1 MLKRSLLGDKAMAKV
16 VSADEAVRLIPDGA
30 TVLIVPMPSEE
41 IYPAFARVYE
51 QTGHPKDLTVVW
63 AAGLGPLSE
72 EPKGMNH
79 FAVPG
84 MVKRIIAGH
93 CGLNHKIMK
102 FIASNQVEAY
112 NIPQGV
118 MCELYR
124 EIAAGRPGLIT
135 RVGLGTFVDPRYGGG
150 KVNERTKNCEDLSE
164 IITINGEEYILYKS
178 FRCDVG
184 IIRGTTADPY
194 GNITTEREA
203 LIMEILEGAMAV
215 KNSGGFVIAQVE
227 QLSDVPAK
235 PHDVRVPGI
244 FVDYIVV
251 AQTPEAHPQTLF
263 VQFDPSFCGLKQA
276 NLQEELSVMPLNF
289 EKVIARRAFM
299 ELKKGML
306 INLGFGIPM
315 GIARVAYEE
324 GVFADITMTTEIG
337 VIGGIPETGKNFG
350 PAKNP
355 QAFLSQSAMFDF
367 YDGGGLDLTCIGMAQ
382 IDEEGNVNVSKV
394 GPITIGPGGF
404 INLTQSARKLVF
416 CGEFSA
422 VGSKVEIEDGK
433 VVVVSEG
440 KVKKFIKRVEQ
451 ITFNGK
457 LASQQNKDVTYVTE
471 RCVFKLVPEGLLLT
485 EIAPGVDLEKN
496 ILSQMDFRPII
507 PDEIKLMDSRI
518 FKPEPMRIGL

>member
-1 MLKRSLLGDKAMAKV
+1 MARV
-16 VSADEAVRLIPDGA
+16 VTADEAIKLIPDGA

-41 IYPAFARVYE
+41 VYPAFARVYQ

-112 NIPQGV
+112 NIPQGT

-135 RVGLGTFVDPRYGGG
+135 TVGLGTFVDPRYGGG
-150 KVNERTKNCEDLSE
+150 KVNEKTKSCEDLSE
-164 IITINGEEYILYKS
+164 IVVIGGKEYILYRS
-178 FRCDVG
+178 FKCDVG
-184 IIRGTTADPY
+184 IIRGTTADPH
-194 GNITTEREA
+194 GNITTEKEA

-227 QLSDVPAK
+227 RLSDEPAK
-235 PHDVRVPGI
+235 PSDVRVPGV
-244 FVDYIVV
+244 FVDYVVV

-263 VQFDPSFCGLKQA
+263 VQYDPSFCGHVRA
-276 NLQEELSVMPLNF
+276 NLEEELDVMPLNF

-299 ELKKGML
+299 ELKPKML

-315 GIARVAYEE
+315 GVAKVAFEE
-324 GVFADITMTTEIG
+324 GVFNKITMTTEIG

-367 YDGGGLDLTCIGMAQ
+367 YDGGGLDMTCVGMAQ
-382 IDEEGNVNVSKV
+382 VDAEGNVNVSKV
-394 GPITIGPGGF
+394 GPIAIGPGGF
-404 INLTQSARKLVF
+404 INLTQSAKKLVF
-416 CGEFSA
+416 CGEFTA
-422 VGSKVEIEDGK
+422 MGSKVDIVDGK
-433 VVVVSEG
+433 VKIVNEG
-440 KVKKFIKRVEQ
+440 KVKKFIQKVEQ
-451 ITFNGK
+451 ITFSGK
-457 LASQQNKDVTYVTE
+457 FALENKRDVTYITE
-471 RCVFKLVPEGLLLT
+471 RCVFKLVPEGLMIT
-485 EIAPGVDLEKN
+485 EIAPGIDLEKD
-496 ILSQMDFRPII
+496 ILNQMGFKPII
-507 PDEIKLMDSRI
+507 PEEIKPMDARLFVPS
-518 FKPEPMRIGL
+518 PMKISFE